1 LLFLQIDGKL
11 LCWLCTLSYK
21 RALTKAKQVESDR
34 RRAKKRPADNS
45 MPVSNISSNNKNP
58 SANQSSSVSSSNPN
72 KKPQSQQQQR
82 NENNKAPLL
91 EIPEKMAKNGSSGG
105 GGGGTGSG
113 GNSNNNGFV
122 DPNSSDHVVAM
133 TNLKETIAS
142 LHKKVAQKDRELLQ
156 KDKEVFLKPWKISNV
171 SKKILNTFPSSLQMT
186 ELKAKNFVS
195 EQELRNKAKDVEKQ
209 FELKVEYLN
218 KKLANQL
225 KEIAQLTRSSKNPRA
240 TNSVVSNKEKE
251 KEKEKDKDS
260 ETANSSG
267 GSGTESPV
275 TN

>member
-1 LLFLQIDGKL
+1 
-11 LCWLCTLSYK
+11 
-21 RALTKAKQVESDR
+21 
-34 RRAKKRPADNS
+34 
-45 MPVSNISSNNKNP
+45 
-58 SANQSSSVSSSNPN
+58 
-72 KKPQSQQQQR
+72 
-82 NENNKAPLL
+82 
-91 EIPEKMAKNGSSGG
+91 
-105 GGGGTGSG
+105 
-113 GNSNNNGFV
+113 
-122 DPNSSDHVVAM
+122 VVAM

-156 KDKEVFLKPWKISNV
+156 KDKEVFFKPWKISTV